1 MLISTFYFPCSL
13 LSALSAL
20 LIKYSQQHC
29 KGGTII
35 FPVTDEVSTEL
46 MLKVTQQLVSGFKP
60 TQSGSRHHILYYN
73 QQFARYFSFMDHF

>member
-1 MLISTFYFPCSL
+1 MLISTFYFPCSV

-35 FPVTDEVSTEL
+35 FPFTDEVSTEL
-46 MLKVTQQLVSGFKP
+46 MLKVTQLASGFKP